1 MAIRCGYTQWR
12 ECGLLITM
20 AHLFFNVISPVSE
33 ATLPSPLRPLRI
45 ALLGYRSHPYGGG
58 QGIYIKYLSKALVN
72 AGHQVDVISGP
83 PYPHLDPRVKLIKVP
98 SLNLFE
104 SPVHHALALRPRHLR
119 SWADFIEWWSMFTGG
134 FSEAYSFGRRVKKLL
149 RNQRG
154 RYDIIHDNQSLCYG
168 LLDLQ
173 KQGFP
178 VVATFHH
185 PITHDLRIALKA
197 EPRWYMRLLI
207 RRWHSFLSMQK
218 KVVKQL
224 EHVVTVSEHS
234 RRDIARDFPIQE
246 SDIDL
251 VHCGIDT
258 EEFRP
263 LPEIKKIPFR
273 LMCTASA
280 DQPLKGLK
288 YLLKAVAQLR
298 TRYPQL
304 HLLVVGKPK
313 AGGYTEN
320 LIQRL
325 AIGDIVQF
333 VSGISTEQLVR
344 HYNEAEIVVCPSL
357 YEGFGLPAGEAMSCA
372 TAVISSDGG
381 ALPEVVGDAGLVVK
395 AGSEQAI
402 ADAIAQLLDNPEQR
416 AQLAQA
422 GRARI
427 ENTFC
432 WNLAAR
438 QFTHYYYRML
448 KQEQAV
454 A

>member
-1 MAIRCGYTQWR
+1 MT
-12 ECGLLITM
+12 
-20 AHLFFNVISPVSE
+20 ISP
-33 ATLPSPLRPLRI
+33 LNPDSPVDQPAHRQTAHPLRI

-104 SPVHHALALRPRHLR
+104 SPVHHALALRLKHLR
-119 SWADFIEWWSMFTGG
+119 SWADFVEWWSMFTGG
-134 FSEAYSFGRRVKKLL
+134 FSEAYSFGRRVNRLL
-149 RNQRG
+149 TDRRDH
-154 RYDIIHDNQSLCYG
+154 YDIIHDNQSLCYG

-173 KQGFP
+173 KKGFP

-207 RRWHSFLSMQK
+207 LRWHSFLRMQK

-224 EHVVTVSEHS
+224 DHIVTVSERS
-234 RRDIARDFPIQE
+234 KIDIAKDFDVLQ

-251 VHCGIDT
+251 IYNGIDT
-258 EEFRP
+258 EEFSP
-263 LPEIKKIPFR
+263 LPDVQKIPYR
-273 LMCTASA
+273 IMCTASA

-288 YLLKAVAQLR
+288 YLLKAAATLR
-298 TRYPQL
+298 EQYPQMT
-304 HLLVVGKPK
+304 LLIVGKVNE
-313 AGGYTEN
+313 GGYTEK

-325 AIGDIVQF
+325 GITDIVQF

-357 YEGFGLPAGEAMSCA
+357 YEGFGLPAGEAMSCG
-372 TAVISSDGG
+372 TAVISSNGG
-381 ALPEVVGDAGLVVK
+381 ALPEVVGDAGVIVK
-395 AGSEQAI
+395 AGSEKAI
-402 ADAIAQLLDNPEQR
+402 ADAIIDLFENPAKR
-416 AQLAQA
+416 KQLAQA
-422 GRARI
+422 GRQRI
-427 ENTFC
+427 LDTFC
-432 WNLAAR
+432 WNLAAH
-438 QFTHYYYRML
+438 QFENYYHGML
-448 KQEQAV
+448 KKRCLPELEEAI

>member
-1 MAIRCGYTQWR
+1 MPAPRP
-12 ECGLLITM
+12 
-20 AHLFFNVISPVSE
+20 APH
-33 ATLPSPLRPLRI
+33 PLRI

-83 PYPHLDPRVKLIKVP
+83 PYPQLDPRVRLIQVP

-104 SPVHHALALRPRHLR
+104 SKVHHAFALRPQHLL
-119 SWADFIEWWSMFTGG
+119 SWADFMEWWSMLTGG
-134 FSEAYSFGRRVKKLL
+134 FAEAYSFGRRVRKLL
-149 RNQRG
+149 QDKREQ
-154 RYDIIHDNQSLCYG
+154 YDIIHDNQSLCYG

-173 KQGFP
+173 RQGFP

-207 RRWHSFLSMQK
+207 RRWHSFLHMQK
-218 KVVKQL
+218 KVVKDL
-224 EHVVTVSEHS
+224 DHIVTVSAHS
-234 RRDIARDFPIQE
+234 RRDIARDFPVSE

-251 VHCGIDT
+251 IHCGIDT

-263 LPEIKKIPFR
+263 LPDVAKIPFR
-273 LMCTASA
+273 IVCTASA

-288 YLLKAVAQLR
+288 YLLKAVASLR
-298 TRYPQL
+298 ARYPQL
-304 HLLVVGKPK
+304 TLLVVGKPK
-313 AGGYTEN
+313 PGGYTEG

-357 YEGFGLPAGEAMSCA
+357 YEGFGLPAGEAMSCG

-402 ADAIAQLLDNPEQR
+402 TDAITDLFDHPEKR

-422 GRARI
+422 GRTRI

-432 WNLAAR
+432 WNLAAQ
-438 QFTHYYYRML
+438 QFTNYYYRML
-448 KQEQAV
+448 GKEQA
-454 A
+454 AA

>member
-1 MAIRCGYTQWR
+1 MNARLTPPPTAQR
-12 ECGLLITM
+12 SV
-20 AHLFFNVISPVSE
+20 A
-33 ATLPSPLRPLRI
+33 RPLRI

-83 PYPHLDPRVKLIKVP
+83 PYPHLDPRVQLIKVP

-104 SPVHHALALRPRHLR
+104 SPVHHALALRPRHLL
-119 SWADFIEWWSMFTGG
+119 SWADFMEWWSMFTGG
-134 FSEAYSFGRRVKKLL
+134 FGEPYSFGRRVKKML
-149 RNQRG
+149 RQKRDD
-154 RYDIIHDNQSLCYG
+154 YDIVHDNQSLCYG

-197 EPRWYMRLLI
+197 EPRWYMRALI
-207 RRWHSFLSMQK
+207 LRWHSFLRMQK
-218 KVVKQL
+218 KVVKKL
-224 EHVVTVSEHS
+224 NHIVTVSEHS
-234 RRDIARDFPIQE
+234 RRDIARDFSINE
-246 SDIDL
+246 TAIDL

-263 LPEIKKIPFR
+263 LDGVQKIPFR
-273 LMCTASA
+273 VMCTASA

-288 YLLKAVAQLR
+288 YLLKAIASLR
-298 TRYPQL
+298 TRYPKL
-304 HLLVVGKPK
+304 TLLVVGKPK

-320 LIQRL
+320 LIARL
-325 AIGDIVQF
+325 GIGDIVQF
-333 VSGISTEQLVR
+333 VSGISTEALVQ

-357 YEGFGLPAGEAMSCA
+357 YEGFGLPAGEAMSCG

-381 ALPEVVGDAGLVVK
+381 ALPEVVGDAGVVVK

-402 ADAIAQLLDNPEQR
+402 ADAIADLLDQPQKRE
-416 AQLAQA
+416 QLARA
-422 GRARI
+422 GRERI
-427 ENTFC
+427 EKTFC
-432 WNLAAR
+432 WNLAAQ

-448 KQEQAV
+448 KLEQPTYENS
-454 A
+454 